1 MPTHPPERQTVH
13 GDDDRGD
20 TATRP
25 TASAD
30 HDAPD
35 RPVSARVVVIAAGD
49 GQAARYASWLADTYE
64 TQVVR
69 RGETMPNRPGTE
81 AVVVDRRTLAIA
93 GERASGNVGLGR
105 AGCRVLA
112 PAALGSCG
120 GLVDEYIAEPVGRDG
135 LLQRV
140 ETAMRV
146 ATYRNSIAELLS
158 LTVRRRR
165 LRERSNGG
173 RVDDGPAIASLS
185 RRIDELHRRIDDT
198 LSDVESRYA
207 GLLGRR
213 HRRPTRHNPETESA

>member
-20 TATRP
+20 TVARP

-30 HDAPD
+30 DDAPD
-35 RPVSARVVVIAAGD
+35 RPVSARVVVIVAGD

-81 AVVVDRRTLAIA
+81 AVVVD
-93 GERASGNVGLGR
+93 
-105 AGCRVLA
+105 
-112 PAALGSCG
+112 
-120 GLVDEYIAEPVGRDG
+120 EYIAEPVGRDG

-146 ATYRNSIAELLS
+146 AASRNTIAELLS

-165 LRERSNGG
+165 LRERSDGG
-173 RVDDGPAIASLS
+173 RVDDGPDIASLS
-185 RRIDELHRRIDDT
+185 RRTDERHRRIDDT